1 MSMQKKRRPFSEEVL
16 ALTKPISKD
25 SKCGSWIRS
34 APEYLSILTDK
45 EEDDSSLPMGEWER
59 PLKKANWKK
68 VIQKAEVLLKSETK
82 DLELI
87 LVLLQAWTADYDS
100 FGLKQGLYLLT
111 RLTDDY
117 WDDVWPKFTDDDP
130 EDRIRAYRWLS
141 LKGGLH
147 IKKNLSILKRNNIRL
162 NKVTYLDYENSKIN
176 NGSLLSNNT
185 KKKGSSVKTADNFTQ
200 IKNNNSI
207 QNLKK
212 TLDSEDV
219 EWLILTKQDI
229 ESCEIT
235 INELEKKL
243 DEKLGNRSL
252 SFLVLK
258 KDLHDIKLLVEQLS
272 TSFSERKSSQKE
284 KQTNHFFSE
293 QHESEKST
301 CDNAESVSDRPLSN
315 NLTLVDLKS
324 SVDGTSRSQIYK
336 KINELSCQLKD
347 LEPHSPTP
355 YLLERLSTW
364 EDMSL
369 NELVSDIAKMD
380 GTLKGLLTN
389 MEKKND

>member
-1 MSMQKKRRPFSEEVL
+1 MSKQKKRRPFSEEVL
-16 ALTKPISKD
+16 ALTKPIRKD

-34 APEYLSILTDK
+34 APEYLSILTDR
-45 EEDDSSLPMGEWER
+45 EEDDSTLPMGEWER

-68 VIQKAEVLLKSETK
+68 VIQKTEVLLKSETK

-87 LVLLQAWTADYDS
+87 LVLLQAWTADYHS

-111 RLTDDY
+111 RLTDEY

-162 NKVTYLDYENSKIN
+162 NNFTYLDYEVSEIN
-176 NGSLLSNNT
+176 NGSLSNNHAN
-185 KKKGSSVKTADNFTQ
+185 KRGSSVKTSENFTQ

-207 QNLKK
+207 LNLRK
-212 TLDSEDV
+212 TLDSEDF

-229 ESCEIT
+229 ESCET
-235 INELEKKL
+235 SINELEKKL

-252 SFLVLK
+252 SFLSLK
-258 KDLHDIKLLVEQLS
+258 KDLIDIKLLVEKLS
-272 TSFSERKSSQKE
+272 TRFSERKSSQKE

-301 CDNAESVSDRPLSN
+301 CDNAESVSDKPLSN
-315 NLTLVDLKS
+315 NLTLVDLKR

-336 KINELSCQLKD
+336 KINELSRQLKNLD
-347 LEPHSPTP
+347 PHSPTP

-364 EDMSL
+364 EDMPL
-369 NELVSDIAKMD
+369 NELVNDIAKMD
-380 GTLKGLLTN
+380 GTLKGLLAN

>member
-45 EEDDSSLPMGEWER
+45 EEDDSTLPMGEWER

-68 VIQKAEVLLKSETK
+68 VIQKTEVLLKSETK

-111 RLTDDY
+111 RLTEEY
-117 WDDVWPKFTDDDP
+117 WDDVWPKYTNDDP

-147 IKKNLSILKRNNIRL
+147 VKKNLSILKRNNIRL
-162 NKVTYLDYENSKIN
+162 NNLTYLDYENSEID
-176 NGSLLSNNT
+176 NGSLLKNNE
-185 KKKGSSVKTADNFTQ
+185 KKKEFSVKTFDKFTQ
-200 IKNNNSI
+200 TKNNNSI
-207 QNLKK
+207 LNIRK
-212 TLDSEDV
+212 TLDSEDL

-229 ESCEIT
+229 ESCELT
-235 INELEKKL
+235 IKELEKKL

-252 SFLVLK
+252 SFLGLK
-258 KDLHDIKLLVEQLS
+258 KDLYDIKLLVEQLS
-272 TSFSERKSSQKE
+272 TRFSERKSSQKE
-284 KQTNHFFSE
+284 KETNHFFSE
-293 QHESEKST
+293 QQLEKST
-301 CDNAESVSDRPLSN
+301 SDNDESFSDRPLSK
-315 NLTLVDLKS
+315 NLTQVDLRS

-336 KINELSCQLKD
+336 KINELSRELKN

>member
-1 MSMQKKRRPFSEEVL
+1 MSKQKKRRPFSEEVL

-25 SKCGSWIRS
+25 SKCGNWIRS

-45 EEDDSSLPMGEWER
+45 EEDDSTLPMGEWER

-68 VIQKAEVLLKSETK
+68 VIQKTEVLLKSETK

-111 RLTDDY
+111 RLTDEY
-117 WDDVWPKFTDDDP
+117 WDDIWPRYTDDDP

-162 NKVTYLDYENSKIN
+162 NNFTYVDYENSEIN
-176 NGSLLSNNT
+176 NGSLLNNNV
-185 KKKGSSVKTADNFTQ
+185 KKKGSSVKTSDNFTQ

-207 QNLKK
+207 LNLRK
-212 TLDSEDV
+212 TLNSEDF
-219 EWLILTKQDI
+219 EWLILIKQDI
-229 ESCEIT
+229 ESSEVSIK
-235 INELEKKL
+235 ELEKKL
-243 DEKLGNRSL
+243 DEKLGNRSI
-252 SFLVLK
+252 SFLGLK
-258 KDLHDIKLLVEQLS
+258 KDLYDIKLLVEQLS
-272 TSFSERKSSQKE
+272 TRFSERKSSQKE
-284 KQTNHFFSE
+284 KETNHFFSE
-293 QHESEKST
+293 QQLEKST
-301 CDNAESVSDRPLSN
+301 CDNGESFSDRPLSK
-315 NLTLVDLKS
+315 NLTQVDLRR
-324 SVDGTSRSQIYK
+324 SVDGTYRSQIYK
-336 KINELSCQLKD
+336 KINELSRELKN

>member
-1 MSMQKKRRPFSEEVL
+1 MSQQKNRRPFSEEVL

-45 EEDDSSLPMGEWER
+45 EEDDSTLPMGEWER

-68 VIQKAEVLLKSETK
+68 VIQKTEVLLKSETK

-87 LVLLQAWTADYDS
+87 LVLLQAWTADYHS

-111 RLTDDY
+111 RLTDEY
-117 WDDVWPKFTDDDP
+117 WDDVWPRYTDDDP

-162 NKVTYLDYENSKIN
+162 NHFTYLDYENSEIN
-176 NGSLLSNNT
+176 NGSLSNNHAN
-185 KKKGSSVKTADNFTQ
+185 KRGSSVKTSENFTQ
-200 IKNNNSI
+200 KKNNNSI
-207 QNLKK
+207 LNLRK
-212 TLDSEDV
+212 TLDSEDF

-229 ESCEIT
+229 ESCET
-235 INELEKKL
+235 SINELEKKL

-252 SFLVLK
+252 SFLSLK
-258 KDLHDIKLLVEQLS
+258 KDLIDIKLLVEKLS
-272 TSFSERKSSQKE
+272 TRFSERKSSQKE
-284 KQTNHFFSE
+284 KETNHFFSE
-293 QHESEKST
+293 QQLKKST
-301 CDNAESVSDRPLSN
+301 CDNDESLSDRPLSK
-315 NLTLVDLKS
+315 NLTQVDLRS

-336 KINELSCQLKD
+336 KINELSRDLKN